1 MKSGNGC
8 ESILYLIIK
17 KLPSKTLVRQ
27 FEMQKLLDIHLNTC
41 EILFSVPLIKFTQQ
55 LAGAF
60 FRVFNQKE
68 GQPFHCMMFKNG
80 KTYFKNLALLA
91 S

>member
-8 ESILYLIIK
+8 KSVLYLIIQ
-17 KLPSKTLVRQ
+17 KLPSKTLIRQ
-27 FEMQKLLDIHLNTC
+27 F
-41 EILFSVPLIKFTQQ
+41 EILFSVPLIKFTQR

-60 FRVFNQKE
+60 FRVFNPKE

-80 KTYFKNLALLA
+80 ETYFKNLALLA